1 MSLKGYLEHDSTRA
15 QFFSALKWTI
25 IFIKPSTCYDS
36 TFSVSLLNEI
46 FLFFAF
52 ECTLSLTPF
61 KNETVK
67 NPRRKFQKLAI
78 EIYKV
83 KNDITPKLICDIRLQ
98 KTMTFEINLFQEGK
112 KTTEYLIVSAKNIQT
127 CPRSNSETPLTCIKK
142 RIKLKTTD
150 KCPSQICKKD
160 LEQAGFI

>member
-1 MSLKGYLEHDSTRA
+1 MSLKGYLVHDSKRA

-83 KNDITPKLICDIRLQ
+83 KNDKTPKLICDIRLQ

-112 KTTEYLIVSAKNIQT
+112 KTTEYLIVSAKNSQT
-127 CPRSNSETPLTCIKK
+127 CPRSN
-142 RIKLKTTD
+142 
-150 KCPSQICKKD
+150 
-160 LEQAGFI
+160 